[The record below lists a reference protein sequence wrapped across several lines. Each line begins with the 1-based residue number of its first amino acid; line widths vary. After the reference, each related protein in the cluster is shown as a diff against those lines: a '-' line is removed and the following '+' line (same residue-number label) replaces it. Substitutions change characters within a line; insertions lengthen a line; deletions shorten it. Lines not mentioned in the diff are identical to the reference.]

1 MRIFK
6 NSVLVLMFLF
16 FLSSFTSLHK
26 YYVSVTDVEYVAQK
40 QVVQIISR
48 LFVDDFEKVLKERY
62 EQPIQLADNSSRIYV
77 EKYFSKKMLVTIN
90 GKVES
95 IKLIGT
101 EIEDDML
108 HCYFEIEN
116 ISNIKTI
123 QITNKLF
130 FEMFYN
136 QQNITHLKV
145 NDRKKSF
152 LCIKDNSKGLL
163 KF

>member
-1 MRIFK
+1 M
-6 NSVLVLMFLF
+6 
-16 FLSSFTSLHK
+16 
-26 YYVSVTDVEYVAQK
+26 
-40 QVVQIISR
+40 
-48 LFVDDFEKVLKERY
+48 FVDDFEKVLKERY

-101 EIEDDML
+101 EIEDDMV

-116 ISNIKTI
+116 ISNINTI

-130 FEMFYN
+130 FDMFDN

-145 NDRKKSF
+145 NNRKKSF
-152 LCIKDNSKGLL
+152 LFIEHNATGVL